1 MTDYEKLTMSFTKDG
16 QQVHLQGIPKPI
28 PEEANLHQFHRLIST
43 NAIDTYFHLQLLQ
56 PDTALPSSSSS
67 HEDIRVQTLISR
79 FASLFQP
86 PTHLPPKR
94 PVDHKIS
101 LLHDADLV
109 NVRPYRYPHFQKQE
123 IENQV
128 REMLANGIIQ
138 HSSSAFSS
146 TVLLVRKKD
155 GSWRFCVD
163 YRALNAITSKDRFPI
178 PAIDE
183 LLDELYGTQW
193 FSKLDL
199 RSGYHQIRMD
209 RGDIHKMAFRT
220 HQGHY
225 EFLVMP
231 FGLCNAPSTF
241 QATMNLIF
249 EPYLRQ
255 FVIVFFD
262 DILIYSPT
270 LESHLQHLEVVFQC
284 LLDNEFC
291 LKQSKCSFA
300 QQSIEYLGHIVS
312 AAGVGPDPAKISV
325 MVDWP
330 QPKSVKQLRG
340 FLGLTGF
347 YRKFVH
353 HYASLAAPLT
363 ALLKRDAFIWNE
375 TTQHAFEALKSA
387 MSQAPVLGLPNFE
400 EQFVLET
407 DASGSG
413 MGAVLIQ
420 NNHPICYFSKQ
431 FCPRMLQASTY
442 VRELC
447 AITSA
452 VKKWRTYL
460 LGNTFIIYTDQRSLR
475 ELLTQVIQTPEQQ
488 FYLAKL
494 LGYSYEII
502 YKPGP
507 QNRVAD
513 ALSRAHCLTIT
524 VPHLDFIS
532 KFRECLAQDTEF
544 QDLLA
549 KVQQAPHDY
558 KDFTVLNG
566 LLFFKG
572 KLFLPSASPLKH
584 ALLEEFHSST
594 IGGHCGIHRTFG
606 RL

>member
-1 MTDYEKLTMSFTKDG
+1 MGHSIPQTLRVMGQINHNPVAILIDSGSTHNFLQDRVAKQLGLTTTPAHSFKVLVGNGEELQCTTICPSVSLILGPHSFTIDLFVLPLSGAELVLGVQWLKTLGPIMTDYEKLTMSFTKDG
-16 QQVHLQGIPKPI
+16 QQVHLQGMPKPI

-101 LLHDADLV
+101 LLHDADPV

-312 AAGVGPDPAKISV
+312 AAGVGPDPAKISA

-413 MGAVLIQ
+413 MG
-420 NNHPICYFSKQ
+420 
-431 FCPRMLQASTY
+431 
-442 VRELC
+442 
-447 AITSA
+447 
-452 VKKWRTYL
+452 
-460 LGNTFIIYTDQRSLR
+460 
-475 ELLTQVIQTPEQQ
+475 
-488 FYLAKL
+488 
-494 LGYSYEII
+494 
-502 YKPGP
+502 
-507 QNRVAD
+507 
-513 ALSRAHCLTIT
+513 
-524 VPHLDFIS
+524 
-532 KFRECLAQDTEF
+532 
-544 QDLLA
+544 
-549 KVQQAPHDY
+549 
-558 KDFTVLNG
+558 
-566 LLFFKG
+566 LF
-572 KLFLPSASPLKH
+572 
-584 ALLEEFHSST
+584 
-594 IGGHCGIHRTFG
+594 
-606 RL
+606 